1 MDIQR
6 KKILEEE
13 NPEFFNNEDDDL
25 NKNLLPNSSN
35 SIDSI

>member
-13 NPEFFNNEDDDL
+13 NPEFFNKEDDDL
-25 NKNLLPNSSN
+25 NKNLFPNSSN
-35 SIDSI
+35 DSIL